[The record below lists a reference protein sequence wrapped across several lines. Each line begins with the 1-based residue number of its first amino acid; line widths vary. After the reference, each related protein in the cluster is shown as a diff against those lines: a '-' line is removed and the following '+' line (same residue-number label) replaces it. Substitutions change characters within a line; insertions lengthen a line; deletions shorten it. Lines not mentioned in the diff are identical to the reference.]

1 MSPCSK
7 CKGLGAVS
15 SDSALGLDSRFRLT
29 MRTSM
34 LSEYRNAE
42 GGLGAIEFS
51 HEFTSMGAL
60 RNALARI
67 PGVEF
72 ELNGDSVWASG
83 RTPFKFKDRL
93 YEISVPHQDV
103 RIAPVERGAAYRETD
118 ELLRLLMQN
127 LLPKWQNR
135 ARARFYRS

>member
-1 MSPCSK
+1 
-7 CKGLGAVS
+7 
-15 SDSALGLDSRFRLT
+15 
-29 MRTSM
+29 M
-34 LSEYRNAE
+34 LSEYRDAA

-51 HEFTSMGAL
+51 HHFTSLGAM
-60 RNALARI
+60 RNALAQI

-72 ELNGDSVWASG
+72 ELNGESAWAVG

-103 RIAPVERGAAYRETD
+103 RIAPAEWGAAYRETD

-135 ARARFYRS
+135 ARARFYRN

>member
-1 MSPCSK
+1 
-7 CKGLGAVS
+7 
-15 SDSALGLDSRFRLT
+15 
-29 MRTSM
+29 M
-34 LSEYRNAE
+34 LSEYRDAA

-51 HEFTSMGAL
+51 HEFTTIGAM

-103 RIAPVERGAAYRETD
+103 RIAPAEWGAIYRETD
-118 ELLRLLMQN
+118 ELLLLITQSV
-127 LLPKWQNR
+127 LPKWQNR
-135 ARARFYRS
+135 ARARFYRN